1 LSDDEHDDKEMPD
14 KIIEDTTC
22 FKEYRDAEID
32 CPNTDCRYWINCKSN
47 HNCTMI
53 AAEKGSMTLQE
64 IGDIFGVTRMRIC
77 QIEKS
82 VLKKLCSRTIEIS
95 DL

>member
-1 LSDDEHDDKEMPD
+1 
-14 KIIEDTTC
+14 
-22 FKEYRDAEID
+22 
-32 CPNTDCRYWINCKSN
+32 
-47 HNCTMI
+47 MI
-53 AAEKGSMTLQE
+53 AADKGPMTLQE

-82 VLKKLCSRTIEIS
+82 VLKKLCSRTIDLS